1 MTIAQG
7 QSSLGR
13 LAVHAA
19 QRSVN
24 VPDAGDRPLRG
35 CGRGEECDY
44 LDVLAEL
51 YAKNYWGQVS
61 QWLAERR
68 VMLTGHEWEETLLG
82 GIGDLMR
89 IQRHMPMPGIDSL
102 WERGRSPRDFKE
114 TASVAHFLKRP
125 FWCDDTLLGQRR

>member
-44 LDVLAEL
+44 LDVLDALLKAAAEGSSARDGRVDEDDL
-51 YAKNYWGQVS
+51 LRAALSAWSDQTKELLIWLESQGNDVARTRTPKQVMALGSLRTHMVMSLKALKYAES
-61 QWLAERR
+61 
-68 VMLTGHEWEETLLG
+68 
-82 GIGDLMR
+82 
-89 IQRHMPMPGIDSL
+89 
-102 WERGRSPRDFKE
+102 
-114 TASVAHFLKRP
+114 
-125 FWCDDTLLGQRR
+125 